1 MAKDSNLCHGW
12 AMRKTVHA
20 LALPV
25 ALLLALGLSACN
37 GGQVPVSKS
46 TGSDETTTSARAD
59 SSQEPT
65 ERPTTGRPSGRPT
78 TGRPSERPTTERPT
92 TETPTAKGRTV
103 QATDLQVGDCY
114 NEPDPASATTNDDGK
129 RQVGSVE
136 VVDCEVPHQHEVYS
150 TYTITSSTFPSDDDM
165 KTEVY
170 NACYDSFTS
179 YVGVDVDSS
188 SYGTLTYTPTSI
200 SWNFGNHQI
209 TCAVSPN
216 KDDNDTTSTMTG
228 SVKDTA
234 K

>member
-65 ERPTTGRPSGRPT
+65 ERPTTGRPSERPT
-78 TGRPSERPTTERPT
+78 TGRPSERPTTGRPSERPT

-136 VVDCEVPHQHEVYS
+136 VVDCEVPHQHEVYNN
-150 TYTITSSTFPSDDDM
+150 YKITLSTFPDSSTM
-165 KTEVY
+165 QSQIQT
-170 NACYDSFTS
+170 ACYSSFED
-179 YVGVDVDSS
+179 YVGKSYEKSRYEATALIPNSDS
-188 SYGTLTYTPTSI
+188 
-200 SWNFGNHQI
+200 WAQGNRTI
-209 TCAVSPN
+209 TCTLVT
-216 KDDNDTTSTMTG
+216 KDGSLITG
-228 SVKDTA
+228 SLKGAA

>member
-65 ERPTTGRPSGRPT
+65 ERPTTGRPSERPT
-78 TGRPSERPTTERPT
+78 TGRPSERPT

-114 NEPDPASATTNDDGK
+114 NEPDAASDTTNDDGK

-136 VVDCEVPHQHEVYS
+136 VVDCEVPHQHEVYNN
-150 TYTITSSTFPSDDDM
+150 YKITLSTFPDSSTM
-165 KTEVY
+165 QSQIHT
-170 NACYDSFTS
+170 ACYSSFED
-179 YVGVDVDSS
+179 YVGK
-188 SYGTLTYTPTSI
+188 SYNESQYEASTLTPTEN
-200 SWNFGNHQI
+200 SWAQGDRTI
-209 TCAVSPN
+209 TCTLVT
-216 KDDNDTTSTMTG
+216 KDNSLITG
-228 SVKDTA
+228 SLKGAA

>member
-46 TGSDETTTSARAD
+46 TGSDETTTSAHAD

-65 ERPTTGRPSGRPT
+65 ERPTTGRPSG
-78 TGRPSERPTTERPT
+78 RPT

-136 VVDCEVPHQHEVYS
+136 VVDCEVPHQHEVYNN
-150 TYTITSSTFPSDDDM
+150 YKITLSTFPDSSTM
-165 KTEVY
+165 QSQIQT
-170 NACYDSFTS
+170 ACYSSFED
-179 YVGVDVDSS
+179 YVGK
-188 SYGTLTYTPTSI
+188 SYDESQYEASTLTPTEN
-200 SWNFGNHQI
+200 SWAQGDRTI
-209 TCAVSPN
+209 TCTLVT
-216 KDDNDTTSTMTG
+216 KDNSLITG
-228 SVKDTA
+228 SLKGAA

>member
-1 MAKDSNLCHGW
+1 MARGGILCHGW
-12 AMRKTVHA
+12 PMRSVHA

-78 TGRPSERPTTERPT
+78 TGRPSERPTTE
-92 TETPTAKGRTV
+92 TPTAKGRTV

-114 NEPDPASATTNDDGK
+114 NEPDAASATTNDDSK

-136 VVDCEVPHQHEVYS
+136 VVDCEVPHQHEVYNN
-150 TYTITSSTFPSDDDM
+150 YKITLSTFPDSSTM
-165 KTEVY
+165 QSQIQT
-170 NACYDSFTS
+170 ACYSSFED
-179 YVGVDVDSS
+179 YVGK
-188 SYGTLTYTPTSI
+188 SYDESQYEASTLTPTEN
-200 SWNFGNHQI
+200 SWAQGDRTI
-209 TCAVSPN
+209 TCTI
-216 KDDNDTTSTMTG
+216 TTSDGSLITG
-228 SVKDTA
+228 SLKGA
-234 K
+234 AR

>member
-65 ERPTTGRPSGRPT
+65 ERPTTGRPS
-78 TGRPSERPTTERPT
+78 ERPT

-136 VVDCEVPHQHEVYS
+136 VVDCEVPHQHEVYNN
-150 TYTITSSTFPSDDDM
+150 YKITLSTFPDSSTM
-165 KTEVY
+165 QSEIQT
-170 NACYDSFTS
+170 ACYSSFED
-179 YVGVDVDSS
+179 YVGK
-188 SYGTLTYTPTSI
+188 SYDESQYEASTLTPTEN
-200 SWNFGNHQI
+200 SWAQGDRTI
-209 TCAVSPN
+209 TCTLVT
-216 KDDNDTTSTMTG
+216 KDNSLITG
-228 SVKDTA
+228 SLKGAA

>member
-78 TGRPSERPTTERPT
+78 TGRPSERPTTE
-92 TETPTAKGRTV
+92 TPTAKGRTV

-114 NEPDPASATTNDDGK
+114 NEPDAASATTNDDGK

-136 VVDCEVPHQHEVYS
+136 VVDCEVPHQHEVYNN
-150 TYTITSSTFPSDDDM
+150 YKITLSTFPDSSTM
-165 KTEVY
+165 QSQIQT
-170 NACYDSFTS
+170 ACYSSFED
-179 YVGVDVDSS
+179 YVGK
-188 SYGTLTYTPTSI
+188 SYNESQYEASTLTPTEN
-200 SWNFGNHQI
+200 SWAQGDRTI
-209 TCAVSPN
+209 TCTLVT
-216 KDDNDTTSTMTG
+216 KDNSLITG
-228 SVKDTA
+228 SLKGAA

>member
-65 ERPTTGRPSGRPT
+65 ERPTTGRPS
-78 TGRPSERPTTERPT
+78 ERPT

-136 VVDCEVPHQHEVYS
+136 VVDCEVPHQHEVYNN
-150 TYTITSSTFPSDDDM
+150 YKITLSTFPDSSTM
-165 KTEVY
+165 QSQIQT
-170 NACYDSFTS
+170 ACYSSFED
-179 YVGVDVDSS
+179 YVGK
-188 SYGTLTYTPTSI
+188 SYDESQYEASTLTPTEN
-200 SWNFGNHQI
+200 SWAQGDRTI
-209 TCAVSPN
+209 TCTLVT
-216 KDDNDTTSTMTG
+216 KDNSLITG
-228 SVKDTA
+228 SLKGAA

>member
-46 TGSDETTTSARAD
+46 TGSDETTTGARAD

-65 ERPTTGRPSGRPT
+65 GRPT
-78 TGRPSERPTTERPT
+78 TGRPSERPTTGRPSERPT

-114 NEPDPASATTNDDGK
+114 NEPDAASATTNDDSK

-136 VVDCEVPHQHEVYS
+136 VVDCEVPHQHEVYNN
-150 TYTITSSTFPSDDDM
+150 YKITLSTFPDSSTM
-165 KTEVY
+165 QSQIQT
-170 NACYDSFTS
+170 ACYSSFED
-179 YVGVDVDSS
+179 YVGK
-188 SYGTLTYTPTSI
+188 SYDESQYEASTLTPTEN
-200 SWNFGNHQI
+200 SWAQGDRTI
-209 TCAVSPN
+209 TCTLVT
-216 KDDNDTTSTMTG
+216 KDNSLITG
-228 SVKDTA
+228 SLKGAA

>member
-1 MAKDSNLCHGW
+1 
-12 AMRKTVHA
+12 MRKTVHA

-46 TGSDETTTSARAD
+46 TGSDETTTSAHAD

-78 TGRPSERPTTERPT
+78 TGRPSERPT

-114 NEPDPASATTNDDGK
+114 NEPDPASTTTNDDGK

-136 VVDCEVPHQHEVYS
+136 VVDCEVPHQHEVYNN
-150 TYTITSSTFPSDDDM
+150 YKITLSTFPDSSTM
-165 KTEVY
+165 QSQIQT
-170 NACYDSFTS
+170 ACYSSFED
-179 YVGVDVDSS
+179 YVGK
-188 SYGTLTYTPTSI
+188 SYDESQYEASTLTPTEN
-200 SWNFGNHQI
+200 SWAQGDRTI
-209 TCAVSPN
+209 TCTLVT
-216 KDDNDTTSTMTG
+216 KDNSLITG
-228 SVKDTA
+228 SLKGAA

>member
-46 TGSDETTTSARAD
+46 TGSDETTTSAHAD

-65 ERPTTGRPSGRPT
+65 ERPTTGRPS
-78 TGRPSERPTTERPT
+78 ERPT

-136 VVDCEVPHQHEVYS
+136 VVDCEVPHQHEVYNN
-150 TYTITSSTFPSDDDM
+150 YKITLSTFPDSSTM
-165 KTEVY
+165 QSQIQT
-170 NACYDSFTS
+170 ACYSSFED
-179 YVGVDVDSS
+179 YVGK
-188 SYGTLTYTPTSI
+188 SYDESQYEASTLTPTEN
-200 SWNFGNHQI
+200 SWAQGDRTI
-209 TCAVSPN
+209 TCTLVT
-216 KDDNDTTSTMTG
+216 KDNSLITG
-228 SVKDTA
+228 SLKGAA